1 MDFKKFRAV
10 IQVMNIFMVVI
21 SGEEKKEKC
30 YVKNNLTN
38 VSIVCIGALTP
49 SKNTTFLIFA
59 KPRLN
64 LQIVQAPSFK
74 QSSLC
79 IDFSWTP

>member
-1 MDFKKFRAV
+1 
-10 IQVMNIFMVVI
+10 MNIFMVVI

-30 YVKNNLTN
+30 YVQVVFVKNNLTN